1 MTPKVAT
8 MLLVSRGFSEG
19 AQRCAV
25 CVCVLLVKND
35 EMPQQ
40 RHSLRS
46 IPSQIKA
53 LLGILFPIISSVQ
66 PCHIEAT
73 LCPGETRTKKSVME
87 KLLAA
92 LSGTKD
98 WFLPVQRQNNLFI
111 CIYFLHC
118 ISKMQKNPNF
128 LGPSVLFTFS
138 QLSTSLSQR
147 TASQQ
152 GSPDPPHHW
161 NFLKKNFLF
170 RKHKSRQHPDVR
182 TIWAVSCQCGG
193 TIAVSLPTPTSPYP
207 HLGGSNKPCTGTP
220 AGIFLWSHPF
230 SHYLEHVPMG
240 GGADQ
245 CWKQQTQVLSPCGTF
260 SKQETSIRKVMF
272 LIFLLVLSVL
282 HIDFS
287 SSTYSQHDYYLACFV
302 WLTVLGVQCRKC
314 KLSTIN
320 VNVILFQLGKLI
332 FTIIGFSQ
340 QGSQKLL
347 SVIIN
352 RNPISRGLCNI
363 L

>member
-1 MTPKVAT
+1 
-8 MLLVSRGFSEG
+8 
-19 AQRCAV
+19 
-25 CVCVLLVKND
+25 
-35 EMPQQ
+35 MPQQ

-73 LCPGETRTKKSVME
+73 LCPGETRTKKSVMQ

-118 ISKMQKNPNF
+118 ISKMQKNPKRF
-128 LGPSVLFTFS
+128 GALGFIHLQPIIYISITEDNIPAGQPRSSSSLEFPQKTFS
-138 QLSTSLSQR
+138 
-147 TASQQ
+147 
-152 GSPDPPHHW
+152 
-161 NFLKKNFLF
+161 F
-170 RKHKSRQHPDVR
+170 RKHKSREHPDVR

-193 TIAVSLPTPTSPYP
+193 TIAVSLPTPTSPYL

-230 SHYLEHVPMG
+230 SHYLQHVPMG

-245 CWKQQTQVLSPCGTF
+245 CWKQQTQLLSPCRTF
-260 SKQETSIRKVMF
+260 SKPKTSIRKVMF
-272 LIFLLVLSVL
+272 LISVL

-287 SSTYSQHDYYLACFV
+287 SGTYSQHDYHLACFV
-302 WLTVLGVQCRKC
+302 WLTLLGVQCRKC
-314 KLSTIN
+314 KWSTIN